1 MVSEFNLADVLLKGG
16 FELLLE
22 QFQEDERQ

>member
-1 MVSEFNLADVLLKGG
+1 VSEFNLADVLLKGG